1 MRFILNIVL
10 FWQSSAAFFS
20 QGLLSFFAIPS
31 FANPFNA
38 LSSAGYIPNWQAMY
52 LGGTLIVG
60 ALIAYESIVL
70 KKNAGKLPESTLFS
84 ISSILETAWLLVSTA
99 AIYYGHFIGL
109 SKVVPMAYIIY
120 SIFGWL
126 YGFYLLR
133 GQAQTIEEVEDK
145 TMPTK
150 YMDYSLSF
158 SLVIMITSIAV
169 FMDML
174 RQGMIVLSIN

>member
-1 MRFILNIVL
+1 MI
-10 FWQSSAAFFS
+10 
-20 QGLLSFFAIPS
+20 
-31 FANPFNA
+31 
-38 LSSAGYIPNWQAMY
+38 
-52 LGGTLIVG
+52 
-60 ALIAYESIVL
+60 
-70 KKNAGKLPESTLFS
+70 ST
-84 ISSILETAWLLVSTA
+84 T

-133 GQAQTIEEVEDK
+133 GQAQTIEEVEDM